1 MDTIATRVI
10 DVCDRRADGNMS
22 AFARAIGVTPAYISK
37 LKNEPDRMPS
47 DRTIADICRVFSVRE
62 EWLRN
67 GAGNME
73 EPVSREEEISNLVGQ
88 ALDGSNEFKLAV
100 IRMICSRS
108 DSELQTLE
116 AALRNIYEQL

>member
-67 GAGNME
+67 GTGNME

-108 DSELQTLE
+108 DSELQALE
-116 AALRNIYEQL
+116 TALRNIYEQL

>member
-88 ALDGSNEFKLAV
+88 ALDGSSEFKLAV

>member
-1 MDTIATRVI
+1 MDQNFKERFLEVLQKRSCSKSKAAELLNV
-10 DVCDRRADGNMS
+10 S
-22 AFARAIGVTPAYISK
+22 AAYISQ
-37 LKNEPDRMPS
+37 LCSGQRDPS
-47 DRTIADICRVFSVRE
+47 DRTIADICRIFAVRE

-67 GAGNME
+67 GTGNME

-108 DSELQTLE
+108 DSELQALE

>member
-67 GAGNME
+67 GTGNME

-88 ALDGSNEFKLAV
+88 ALDGSSEFKLAV
-100 IRMICSRS
+100 IRMICSRT
-108 DSELQTLE
+108 DSELQALE